1 MKMIQMTAPLAILT
15 MAVTPLSAHTLD
27 QAIERALGSNPE
39 VLSARA
45 AHHVAEEQLV
55 SAQAAYL
62 PVIDLS
68 MTAGEEHTNKP
79 GSAGQDMWQQDHSI
93 TLTQKLFDGGSTS
106 SSITRSKEML
116 KNADTRV
123 KDLTGTITLNV
134 IESWYELYRL
144 QKVSQMIGRN
154 VEQHKKVFAQI
165 QQKVKAGAAG
175 KAELT
180 AAEGPYIGAL
190 TAQVAN
196 RGQLSDALARYSKV
210 VGEAPETALQQ
221 PLPLLATEP
230 LPENVDQLVEQVL
243 ASAPAIRTAEANL
256 LAAEA
261 DFIGSKAGMLPTLDL
276 ELKNLYKHDAAGT
289 AGDEW
294 GWTALLKMN
303 YNLYRGGA
311 DKARERE
318 TAKAK
323 IDSREQL
330 NLAIRTAEE
339 QAKINWSALQVST
352 QILKLNQQNMRTA
365 TETRNA
371 TNEQFK
377 LGEADI
383 MAIMGSE
390 DALFQ
395 AQQTV
400 LQEQITGAI
409 ARLRLLNQ
417 LGTLSSHYYNEPA
430 EAQEESSELSD
441 IELDQ
446 VLNRVV
452 DNAEKV
458 IEEVGGIIKESVEGV
473 TDGVEKATEVIKEQG
488 GKAIEGGKEMLE
500 KVKPQPISSL
510 KLSPE
515 PVPVMADISAEESS
529 WEAAYKKMKEAG
541 WVK

>member
-1 MKMIQMTAPLAILT
+1 
-15 MAVTPLSAHTLD
+15 
-27 QAIERALGSNPE
+27 
-39 VLSARA
+39 
-45 AHHVAEEQLV
+45 
-55 SAQAAYL
+55 
-62 PVIDLS
+62 
-68 MTAGEEHTNKP
+68 
-79 GSAGQDMWQQDHSI
+79 
-93 TLTQKLFDGGSTS
+93 
-106 SSITRSKEML
+106 
-116 KNADTRV
+116 
-123 KDLTGTITLNV
+123 
-134 IESWYELYRL
+134 
-144 QKVSQMIGRN
+144 
-154 VEQHKKVFAQI
+154 
-165 QQKVKAGAAG
+165 
-175 KAELT
+175 
-180 AAEGPYIGAL
+180 
-190 TAQVAN
+190 
-196 RGQLSDALARYSKV
+196 
-210 VGEAPETALQQ
+210 
-221 PLPLLATEP
+221 
-230 LPENVDQLVEQVL
+230 
-243 ASAPAIRTAEANL
+243 
-256 LAAEA
+256 
-261 DFIGSKAGMLPTLDL
+261 
-276 ELKNLYKHDAAGT
+276 
-289 AGDEW
+289 
-294 GWTALLKMN
+294 MN

-339 QAKINWSALQVST
+339 QARINWSALQVST